1 MSDIKV
7 FGRIA
12 RPMQRLGYLKRL
24 IKRVASTAS
33 SSLDNVGNDL
43 VDVALKKVRVPLTPE
58 RVTYIKIRLFD
69 QAYKTLKQQ
78 ADEWLKQGG
87 DAPEVLMEL
96 QDVYLADP
104 SLPSQV
110 GKLVRDNWK
119 KYPWL
124 GVNLGL
130 IREGTYSINTR
141 GLSLLYYVTDDE
153 QHSFTEYLP
162 NANPFKLSISQG
174 LLLLYSCIENDGD
187 VFIRLIHTI
196 INEQLS
202 SFSDRD
208 AGNFLPEIY
217 LAIVSQFRGRAL
229 AIELRERLQV
239 ISENAQRIVDARKSD
254 KYTGGGIREES
265 SRPRLEP
272 YVDIGLFTKPNPLR
286 YEYTLSPVGL
296 AWAAAVQSV
305 DGSAAIDG
313 FLKGQYF
320 STAAQAW
327 QIPAQPLTDRDD
339 IVQRLRQSAQVI
351 SSSSGYTPIEEL
363 ALLAG
368 IDALVQDHLIIEQD
382 AAREALLAYQKE
394 HPYEVRFTV
403 DRMNKLAYARFM
415 DGVVGS

>member
-33 SSLDNVGNDL
+33 SNLDNVGNDL
-43 VDVALKKVRVPLTPE
+43 VDTVLKKVRVPLTPE

-69 QAYKTLKQQ
+69 QSYKTLKQQ
-78 ADEWLKQGG
+78 ADQWLKQGG
-87 DAPEVLMEL
+87 DAPEALMEL
-96 QDVYLADP
+96 QDIYLADP
-104 SLPSQV
+104 CLPSQV
-110 GKLVRDNWK
+110 GKLVKDNWQ

-130 IREGTYSINTR
+130 IREGTFSITTR
-141 GLSLLYYVTDDE
+141 GLSLLYYVTDE
-153 QHSFTEYLP
+153 EHHSFSEYLP
-162 NANPFKLSISQG
+162 NANPFKLSVSQG

-187 VFIRLIHTI
+187 VFIPLIRAI
-196 INEQLS
+196 ANEQLPT
-202 SFSDRD
+202 FSDRD
-208 AGNFLPEIY
+208 AGNLLPEIY
-217 LAIVSQFRGRAL
+217 HSVVSRFRGRAL

-239 ISENAQRIVDARKSD
+239 ISENAQQIINARKTD
-254 KYTGGGIREES
+254 KYTGGGLREES

-313 FLKGQYF
+313 FLKSQFFY
-320 STAAQAW
+320 TAAQAW
-327 QIPAQPLTDRDD
+327 QIPGHHLTDRDD
-339 IVQRLRQSAQVI
+339 IVQRLRRSAQVI
-351 SSSSGYTPIEEL
+351 SSSSGYAPIEEL

-368 IDALVQDHLIIEQD
+368 IDGLVQDHLIIEQD

-403 DRMNKLAYARFM
+403 DRMNTLAHAKFM
-415 DGVVGS
+415 DGTAGQ